1 LKTKIFSFKIK
12 KNDLAYYN
20 TGVVAVNSKVVGLV
34 PAKNNSSN
42 RLQLNSLDDGERK
55 ATGLK
60 LLKVCIHRLANFL

>member
-1 LKTKIFSFKIK
+1 
-12 KNDLAYYN
+12 
-20 TGVVAVNSKVVGLV
+20 LV